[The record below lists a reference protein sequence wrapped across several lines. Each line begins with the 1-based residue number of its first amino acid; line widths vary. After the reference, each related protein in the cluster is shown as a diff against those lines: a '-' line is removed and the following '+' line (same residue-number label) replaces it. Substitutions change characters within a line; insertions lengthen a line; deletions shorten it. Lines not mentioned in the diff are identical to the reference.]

1 MINFLIIVFLKLIVD
16 YLFCVFILFSL
27 GNSLIELINWIELI
41 TMQLCTYQYYAHYPS
56 QAMYG
61 ERYGICLTSIW
72 HQNLYYKWEIWPLYA
87 CTEVWALTSKS
98 PHKPHLLGGE
108 IPDSKKSKHRCN
120 KVYHTVG
127 YKISN
132 IITGEDIFKD
142 FNLKTISRR
151 SGIGVTRCVTL
162 GAKSF

>member
-1 MINFLIIVFLKLIVD
+1 MIICFVYLSSFFSGKL
-16 YLFCVFILFSL
+16 
-27 GNSLIELINWIELI
+27 SLIELINWIELI

-87 CTEVWALTSKS
+87 CTEVWTLTSKS

-108 IPDSKKSKHRCN
+108 IPDIKKGKHRCN

-132 IITGEDIFKD
+132 IKVF
-142 FNLKTISRR
+142 SRT
-151 SGIGVTRCVTL
+151 SIWKQYQEGQ
-162 GAKSF
+162 A